1 MNFYQR
7 AFRYLWR
14 KRVKTLLLL
23 LVLLFVNSLILG
35 MSMILR
41 ATEESKAAM
50 QAKSGSKV
58 VLEVTDRN
66 IWITEE
72 ELERVKELDGVTSVN
87 RLARGTV
94 FLADFSPLT
103 GSESTEENNRKVT
116 LLSCDRLENDS
127 PFEEQVYRLTEGRYI
142 TGDTE
147 RSVVMNALLA
157 EACGLK
163 VGDELRFETPE
174 GKIVSAGIAGTFLSG
189 GERKQ
194 DSEIPAVNRTENQ
207 VFVDHKTFSELFENQ
222 GYYKAAVYSSLPE
235 QLGELEAQLGD
246 IFPEKVGITSSDA
259 LLQQMKAPLEQVIQ
273 VAELMLT
280 LTFLTGTVV
289 VTLLLCMWM
298 RTRQREMAILI
309 SLGVKKT
316 GIFLQAFLEA
326 ATVFGIAAAGACIL
340 GNGLA
345 GLLQSMMTGAVAGNL
360 SLEVSLKAGDIAGL
374 AWTGGLVVVIAVGCS
389 LLPVLRANPRDTLS
403 KMEG

>member
-87 RLARGTV
+87 LLARGTV

-194 DSEIPAVNRTENQ
+194 DSEMPAVNRTENQ
-207 VFVDHKTFSELFENQ
+207 VFVDHKTFSELFEDQ

-259 LLQQMKAPLEQVIQ
+259 LFQQMKAPLEQVIQ

>member
-1 MNFYQR
+1 
-7 AFRYLWR
+7 
-14 KRVKTLLLL
+14 
-23 LVLLFVNSLILG
+23 
-35 MSMILR
+35 
-41 ATEESKAAM
+41 
-50 QAKSGSKV
+50 
-58 VLEVTDRN
+58 
-66 IWITEE
+66 
-72 ELERVKELDGVTSVN
+72 
-87 RLARGTV
+87 
-94 FLADFSPLT
+94 
-103 GSESTEENNRKVT
+103 
-116 LLSCDRLENDS
+116 
-127 PFEEQVYRLTEGRYI
+127 
-142 TGDTE
+142 
-147 RSVVMNALLA
+147 
-157 EACGLK
+157 
-163 VGDELRFETPE
+163 
-174 GKIVSAGIAGTFLSG
+174 
-189 GERKQ
+189 
-194 DSEIPAVNRTENQ
+194 
-207 VFVDHKTFSELFENQ
+207 
-222 GYYKAAVYSSLPE
+222 
-235 QLGELEAQLGD
+235 
-246 IFPEKVGITSSDA
+246 
-259 LLQQMKAPLEQVIQ
+259 
-273 VAELMLT
+273 MLT